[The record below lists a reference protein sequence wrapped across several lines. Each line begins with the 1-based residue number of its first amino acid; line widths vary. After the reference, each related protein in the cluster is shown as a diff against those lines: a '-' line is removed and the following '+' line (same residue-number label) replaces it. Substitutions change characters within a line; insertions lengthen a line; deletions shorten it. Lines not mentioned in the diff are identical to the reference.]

1 MSMSETFDFSRPPEG
16 SLFEPVASPR
26 GLRLALVFGN
36 ESLTGRC
43 PFYSVQCIHCDLGAG
58 EGVSFTPEMNRRRL
72 EFLKKHYQ
80 DVLPQNGH
88 LVIYNYGSTLN
99 DKEFSSETRHRILE
113 FTAGLPAVKRISF
126 DSREQFVTVE
136 RIGRMLEDLRPDQS
150 LSVTLGLES
159 QSEEVR
165 IGHLKKSITRDE
177 VDAVFKVLAAYA
189 GRTAVEMNVLFQP
202 PGITGNDA
210 IIEAVATIEYGIG
223 LMQKHGVLVDFN
235 FHPYYPSIKGTK
247 FFPDHPR
254 AMMEHAIRSLFMIIR
269 LIKQQSPESR
279 IFVGWNDE
287 GHDLQPTVKKMKK
300 LLYSPAFAAFNV
312 SQNEDDLQ
320 I

>member
-1 MSMSETFDFSRPPEG
+1 MSDNKDYGRPPEG

-36 ESLTGRC
+36 ESPTGCC
-43 PFYSVQCIHCDLGAG
+43 PYYNIQCIHCDLGAG
-58 EGVSFTPEMNRRRL
+58 EGVSFSHEMNRQRL
-72 EFLKKHYQ
+72 EFLQQYYSEI
-80 DVLPQNGH
+80 LPKICH

-99 DKEFSSETRHRILE
+99 DSELSKETRQRILE
-113 FTAGLPAVKRISF
+113 FASRLPAVKRISF
-126 DSREQFVTVE
+126 DSREHFVTAA
-136 RIGRMLEDLRPDQS
+136 RIGEMLPLLRPDQS
-150 LSVTLGLES
+150 LSITLGLES

-165 IGHLKKSITRDE
+165 IGHLKKTITRSE
-177 VDAVFKVLAAYA
+177 VDSVFNALSVYSD
-189 GRTAVEMNVLFQP
+189 RTAVEMNVLFQP
-202 PGITGNDA
+202 PGITGNEA
-210 IIEAVATIEYGIG
+210 IAEVVATIEYGIE
-223 LMQKHGVLVDFN
+223 LMQQHGVLVDFN

-254 AMMEHAIRSLFMIIR
+254 AMMEHAIRALFMIIR
-269 LIKQQSPESR
+269 LITAKSPESR

-287 GHDLQPTVKKMKK
+287 GHDLQPTVKKMKQ

>member
-1 MSMSETFDFSRPPEG
+1 MSESIDFSRPPEG
-16 SLFEPVASPR
+16 SLFDPVASPR

-36 ESLTGRC
+36 ESPTGRC
-43 PFYSVQCIHCDLGAG
+43 PFYNVQCIHCDLGAG
-58 EGVSFTPEMNRRRL
+58 EGVSFTPEMNRGRL
-72 EFLKKHYQ
+72 AFIKEHFKN
-80 DVLPQNGH
+80 VLPEICH

-99 DKEFSSETRHRILE
+99 DSELSKETRHRILE
-113 FTAGLPAVKRISF
+113 FAASLASVKRISF
-126 DSREQFVTVE
+126 DSREQFVTAE
-136 RIGRMLEDLRPDQS
+136 RVNDMIAALRPDQS
-150 LSVTLGLES
+150 MSITLGFES

-165 IGHLKKSITRDE
+165 IGHLKKSITREE
-177 VDAVFKVLAAYA
+177 VDAVFVALSGHN

-202 PGITGNDA
+202 PGITGNEA
-210 IIEAVATIEYGIG
+210 IIEAVATIEYGIQ
-223 LMQKHGVLVDFN
+223 MMKKHGVLVDFN

-269 LIKQQSPESR
+269 MIKQQSPESR

-287 GHDLQPTVKKMKK
+287 GHDLQPTVKKMKQ